1 MAVFFITF
9 SPFIRLPRRYVG
21 YNIAHIAYPVN
32 RQIKNFFKI
41 SKPLLPS
48 EEQYQRNEHHDT
60 HNNYHKISIFPVE
73 LRHARKV
80 HAVPAREQSKRQKDN
95 SHNREKLHQIVLL
108 DRQLRLIFLLK
119 MLDNIAQILHRLEI
133 AVGAVLEN
141 SEAFRRRV
149 RKYGIVVC
157 RSFVKNQSQLL
168 IVALYSQ
175 QLASPGGQLFK
186 NILAGLALE

>member
-9 SPFIRLPRRYVG
+9 SPFIRLPWRYVG

-41 SKPLLPS
+41 SEPLLPA
-48 EEQYQRNEHHDT
+48 EEQYQRNEHNDT
-60 HNNYHKISIFPVE
+60 HDNYHKISIFPVE
-73 LRHARKV
+73 LRHTGKV
-80 HAVPAREQSKRQKDN
+80 HAVPTREQCQRQEDN

-141 SEAFRRRV
+141 GEAFRRRV
-149 RKYGIVVC
+149 RKYGIVVR
-157 RSFVKNQSQLL
+157 RSFVKIKVSC
-168 IVALYSQ
+168 S
-175 QLASPGGQLFK
+175 
-186 NILAGLALE
+186 